1 MVYFSIENSRE
12 QEGIIKEEVAQL
24 CRIRTEAVTIYPTS
38 DYSVEQVRH
47 TIYYYIVKTVR
58 IKFYKYIYIS

>member
-47 TIYYYIVKTVR
+47 TIYYYI
-58 IKFYKYIYIS
+58 S